1 MQNID
6 ANIVDLVI
14 NGCYNIST
22 KRLRDWKQVE
32 APKALRKDTEMLVNV
47 FDWMKA
53 WDLQFVVDGNDETYD
68 LIAGY
73 TQSFDDKLEGLKAVI
88 DHKCDFA
95 DVDGELYTIGHNF
108 IFWDIMISK
117 LKEIEELKQESLEAG
132 IDQYDIENALS
143 CITNHEEADE
153 AIKLMKAEL
162 IKIQ

>member
-1 MQNID
+1 
-6 ANIVDLVI
+6 
-14 NGCYNIST
+14 
-22 KRLRDWKQVE
+22 
-32 APKALRKDTEMLVNV
+32 MLVNV

-73 TQSFDDKLEGLKAVI
+73 TKSFDDKLEGLKAVI